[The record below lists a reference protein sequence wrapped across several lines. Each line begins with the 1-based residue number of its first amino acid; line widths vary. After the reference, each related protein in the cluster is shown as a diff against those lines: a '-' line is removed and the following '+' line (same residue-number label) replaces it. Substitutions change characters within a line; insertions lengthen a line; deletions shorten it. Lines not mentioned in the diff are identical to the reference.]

1 MISSVDQEHQ
11 EDMAAAIETI
21 PAPAVYAALRSRPE
35 GLSPNEAVERL
46 NHCGPNTIKEVGGK
60 PLAVWLLAN
69 FIHLMAVLLWVA
81 SVVAQTGKSERDRK
95 KGQRSGQKSSGELR
109 KVLPNPSTVE
119 STDDIKM
126 SEVILKLAEPLLQ
139 KHGTRLE
146 RARGIL
152 TLAVTA
158 WNMSMLPETSEEQI
172 TESIATRLPK
182 EFLAED
188 VSVVIKVINMLME
201 RKREH
206 FQGIQRIVINHE
218 VVETEK
224 GWDLNVSSVTVAP
237 KVE

>member
-1 MISSVDQEHQ
+1 M
-11 EDMAAAIETI
+11 
-21 PAPAVYAALRSRPE
+21 
-35 GLSPNEAVERL
+35 
-46 NHCGPNTIKEVGGK
+46 KK
-60 PLAVWLLAN
+60 K
-69 FIHLMAVLLWVA
+69 
-81 SVVAQTGKSERDRK
+81 TGKSKRARK
-95 KGQRSGQKSSGELR
+95 KGQHSKQKTSGGLR

-126 SEVILKLAEPLLQ
+126 SQVILKLAEPLLQ
-139 KHGTRLE
+139 KHGTSLE

-172 TESIATRLPK
+172 TENIATSLPK

-188 VSVVIKVINMLME
+188 VSVVLEVINMLME

-206 FQGIQRIVINHE
+206 FQNIPRIIINHE

-224 GWDLNVSSVTVAP
+224 GWDLNVSSITVAP
-237 KVE
+237 KAE